1 MSEGMLSVREKIGYG
16 LGDAGCNVVFQVVI
30 NYLAIFYTDV
40 VGISAASL
48 ATMMLC
54 VRLIDG
60 FTDPIM
66 GSIADRT
73 SSSLGKYRPY
83 LIWLSIP
90 YAVLFVATFLSPD
103 LSDQGKMIYAF
114 TTYAL
119 LMLCYTGINIPYS
132 ALGGVM
138 TKNITE
144 RASLQSYR
152 MALAMA
158 GGAAVVYTVPILV
171 EYFGVG
177 DDAAGYPLAIFVMAL
192 VAIVCFFL
200 CFIKLLI

>member
-1 MSEGMLSVREKIGYG
+1 LIFGAETKFYLRSEIKKNLIFLMGCVMSEGTLSVREKIGYG

-73 SSSLGKYRPY
+73 
-83 LIWLSIP
+83 
-90 YAVLFVATFLSPD
+90 
-103 LSDQGKMIYAF
+103 
-114 TTYAL
+114 
-119 LMLCYTGINIPYS
+119 
-132 ALGGVM
+132 
-138 TKNITE
+138 
-144 RASLQSYR
+144 
-152 MALAMA
+152 
-158 GGAAVVYTVPILV
+158 
-171 EYFGVG
+171 
-177 DDAAGYPLAIFVMAL
+177 
-192 VAIVCFFL
+192 
-200 CFIKLLI
+200 